1 MKKILSL
8 TAIIACLSTTAFG
21 GSYTNDESVTNGA
34 LAASGAVAGA
44 VSGSRS
50 SGGDAVQGQRQGQV
64 GVNASDIDNTSKV
77 KGSGNS
83 DVGIKNGISID
94 TSKTIHNKPS
104 VKRAYAPVVIPTS
117 DCLGAISAGGQ
128 GQFVGLT
135 FGKTTQSNP
144 CNVREFAKMNIHD
157 AELFYAI
164 QCQDPIVKEAFK
176 VTGDYNRYCVGAKA
190 KTKSKWFGLNTVK
203 AYEEICAYP
212 TEECKRYKKYN

>member
-8 TAIIACLSTTAFG
+8 TAIIACLSTTAFASSNHHNSEG
-21 GSYTNDESVTNGA
+21 GDA
-34 LAASGAVAGA
+34 LAASGAIAGA

-50 SGGDAVQGQRQGQV
+50 SGGDAIQGQRQFGIN
-64 GVNASDIDNTSKV
+64 GLESDINNKSGV
-77 KGSGNS
+77 KGSGNAA
-83 DVGIKNGISID
+83 VAFKNGVSID
-94 TSKTIHNKPS
+94 TSKTTYNKPS

-128 GQFVGLT
+128 GEFIGLT

-144 CNVREFAKMNIHD
+144 CNVREFAKMNIHN

-164 QCQDPIVKEAFK
+164 QCQDPIVREAFK